1 MSANSD
7 LHAQLQDYLVN
18 TEQMVEDG
26 SMTYLDA
33 VIAMREEKEF
43 YESQLDL
50 IKQWEEEFKSLIEQ
64 EAAAYQNEYK
74 GAKFEFRS
82 GGKTFNFKNIPDVE
96 QKENELKELKS
107 LYQSAWENK
116 QKGLLAAT
124 EDGEELQLP
133 EVSYRKSSMIVK
145 LPKK

>member
-1 MSANSD
+1 MSAQSD
-7 LHAQLQDYLVN
+7 LHIQLQDYLIN
-18 TEQMVEDG
+18 TEQMAENG
-26 SMTYLDA
+26 EITYLDA

-64 EAAAYQNEYK
+64 EAAQYQNEYK

-96 QKENELKELKS
+96 QKEKELKELKS
-107 LYQSAWENK
+107 FYQSAWENK

-124 EDGEELQLP
+124 EDGEELTLP
-133 EVSYRKSSMIVK
+133 EVSYRKGSMIIK
-145 LPKK
+145 LPK